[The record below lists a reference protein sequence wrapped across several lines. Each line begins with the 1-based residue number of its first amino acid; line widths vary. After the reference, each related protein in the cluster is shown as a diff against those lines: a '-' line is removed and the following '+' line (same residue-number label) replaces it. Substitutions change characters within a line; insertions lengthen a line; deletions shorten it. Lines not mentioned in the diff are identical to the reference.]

1 MMHRHSHHPKSCCL
15 ALLIRSEPL
24 VLYLE
29 VFGCWGGEIRYPIA
43 FEHSFPRVMSFSV
56 LPDILKRSNPIHH
69 LLASPIQEVFP

>member
-29 VFGCWGGEIRYPIA
+29 EFGCWGGEIRYPIA
-43 FEHSFPRVMSFSV
+43 LELSFPRVMSFSV
-56 LPDILKRSNPIHH
+56 LPDILKRSSPIHH
-69 LLASPIQEVFP
+69 SLASPIQEVFP